1 MARYILICSESGYI
15 FGDSADID
23 DKIVTGTPAQVAA
36 ALDASIGLHDRTY
49 SELHARPSDGRTGYL
64 VYRADIDGSEVVPLV
79 HDGQDRDTIEQV
91 ERLCEYVCFVEA
103 SDV

>member
-15 FGDSADID
+15 FGDSADI
-23 DKIVTGTPAQVAA
+23 TGGATSTPAQVAA

-49 SELHARPSDGRTGYL
+49 SELHAPPSDGRTGYL

>member
-15 FGDSADID
+15 FGDSAYI
-23 DKIVTGTPAQVAA
+23 TGGATSTPAQVAA

-49 SELHARPSDGRTGYL
+49 SDLHARPSDGRTGYL